1 MFSRI
6 RYCPP
11 FYLPLWKLFF
21 PSSDFE
27 TTVFVWGRDI
37 YTKYKLDQA
46 LFIHE
51 YTHCEQQR
59 LSKFWGAIWLIRY
72 IFSPRF
78 RLKQEIEA
86 YQNQYA
92 YYCSR
97 DKDRNFQARFLHR
110 LASDL
115 SSSLYGNLVN
125 FEEAKKAI
133 LCYN

>member
-1 MFSRI
+1 MRSKIKYR
-6 RYCPP
+6 PP

-27 TTVFVWGRDI
+27 TTVYVWGQDI

-51 YTHCEQQR
+51 YTHCEQQK
-59 LSKFWGAIWLIRY
+59 LSKFWGTIWLIRY
-72 IFSPRF
+72 ATSPQF

-97 DKDRNFQARFLHR
+97 DKDPNFQARFLHK
-110 LASDL
+110 LSSDL
-115 SSSLYGNLVN
+115 SSSLYGGIMNYDDARRIIAD
-125 FEEAKKAI
+125 AK
-133 LCYN
+133 